1 MRRSS
6 SLKCNKRLL
15 PTHFKT
21 QLISLWKVE
30 RDTRIKKLE
39 VRAVRLATGKHDYS
53 YQSQHEAVAGIRR
66 CSARLKMA
74 LPMTRASHHFMI
86 PLRSWFGNIIDRNVV
101 VEGIFSSAPQA
112 GGWAS
117 LKEISRVL
125 IVTVVNTPIKV
136 VLFRI
141 LPEVY
146 SPADRQNIYL
156 FYLCQGC
163 FSFTIQCILGGL
175 FLKFVFIYVN
185 FSWRKWRKTTAFCL
199 SKKRETLLSYHYF
212 FVEDESEL

>member
-1 MRRSS
+1 
-6 SLKCNKRLL
+6 
-15 PTHFKT
+15 
-21 QLISLWKVE
+21 
-30 RDTRIKKLE
+30 
-39 VRAVRLATGKHDYS
+39 
-53 YQSQHEAVAGIRR
+53 
-66 CSARLKMA
+66 
-74 LPMTRASHHFMI
+74 MTRASHHFMI

-175 FLKFVFIYVN
+175 FLKFVFICVN

-212 FVEDESEL
+212 LSKTKVSFRRMWSSSYEFIFKPQNRQHSMWKMLAMKTHNATSNWKKNPSRSH